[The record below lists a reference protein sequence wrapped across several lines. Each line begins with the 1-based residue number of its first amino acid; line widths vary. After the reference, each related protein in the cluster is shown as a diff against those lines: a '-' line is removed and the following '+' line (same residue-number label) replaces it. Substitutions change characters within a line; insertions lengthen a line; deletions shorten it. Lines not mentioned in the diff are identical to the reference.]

1 MKQKLTKT
9 AALLF
14 AFLNLSSSKRKR
26 QKNPFKVNLSEDG
39 KKYIK
44 FGANFQLWGKVYRI
58 KSK

>member
-14 AFLNLSSSKRKR
+14 CCLKACCLPSARD
-26 QKNPFKVNLSEDG
+26 KNPFKVNLSEDG
-39 KKYIK
+39 KNILNLVRIFNY
-44 FGANFQLWGKVYRI
+44 GAVYRI